1 MVRYIDI
8 LSGTPLCIINILI
21 GTPPCIINIFSGT
34 PICIIYIFS
43 GTPYHIYIWV
53 LGHFIDNKIMD
64 RKFHRQDI
72 SQKKIFID
80 KILWIRH
87 FINRTFHRQDISQ
100 IRHFKDRKFHRQEI
114 SQIEHFIDIDI
125 SQKGHFTDRTFQQL
139 RRFSIYRGDFLF
151 TKFFFLR
158 FFIDKAKCKYNA
170 PKYIATTK
178 QLKMHY
184 I

>member
-64 RKFHRQDI
+64 RKFHR
-72 SQKKIFID
+72 
-80 KILWIRH
+80 
-87 FINRTFHRQDISQ
+87 
-100 IRHFKDRKFHRQEI
+100 
-114 SQIEHFIDIDI
+114 
-125 SQKGHFTDRTFQQL
+125 
-139 RRFSIYRGDFLF
+139 
-151 TKFFFLR
+151 
-158 FFIDKAKCKYNA
+158 
-170 PKYIATTK
+170 
-178 QLKMHY
+178 
-184 I
+184 